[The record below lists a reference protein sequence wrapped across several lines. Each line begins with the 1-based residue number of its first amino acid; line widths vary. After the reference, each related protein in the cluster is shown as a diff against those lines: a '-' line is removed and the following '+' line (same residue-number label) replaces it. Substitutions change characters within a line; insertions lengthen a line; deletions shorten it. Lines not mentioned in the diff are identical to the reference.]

1 MAQVTLD
8 IAGRHY
14 EMTVRDGQ
22 EAHFRKLA
30 GIVDA
35 KVRAV
40 SGAMGTINEA
50 RQLLMASLLLAD
62 EMGNAPAPAAAAP
75 APPPPPPAPP
85 APAPARTDE
94 SMRAAAGQIDALAE
108 RIEKIA
114 HMLEKQGQ
122 DI

>member
-14 EMTVRDGQ
+14 EMAVRDGQ

-30 GIVDA
+30 SIVDA

-62 EMGNAPAPAAAAP
+62 EIGNTPPPAPAAAP
-75 APPPPPPAPP
+75 ETPPPPPPPAPP
-85 APAPARTDE
+85 QTDE
-94 SMRAAAGQIDALAE
+94 AMLAAAGQIDALAE